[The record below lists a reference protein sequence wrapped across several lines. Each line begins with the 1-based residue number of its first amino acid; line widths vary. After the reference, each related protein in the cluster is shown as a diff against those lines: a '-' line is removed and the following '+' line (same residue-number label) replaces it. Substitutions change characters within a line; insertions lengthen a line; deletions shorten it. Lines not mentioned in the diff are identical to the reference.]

1 MELINYENN
10 INQNIDQNI
19 NTYIINENI
28 ETDNSIESNKNEEIE
43 IENEIAEFTEK
54 DFKLKIYYEKLFPQ
68 YSRLDMDF
76 NKLKIDEESIHYI
89 SIPKFTEKITKII
102 TTHGK
107 HYNLQK
113 YDINIT
119 DCTAGCGGDTIAF
132 ARHFNFINS
141 IELDPIRFSNLNN
154 NISVYNF
161 NNVNC
166 YCDSFLNIISKL
178 SNHNVIYMDPPWGGP
193 NYKLFNNL
201 RFEIDNIPL
210 ENICLDIFDNDKMV
224 KTPKFMGIKLPK
236 NYDIKHFY
244 TKITS
249 NNNLKIFLYDLKKMY
264 ILIIETIN
272 KN

>member
-1 MELINYENN
+1 MELINYEN
-10 INQNIDQNI
+10 INSTHIIITENNCNNCSNSI
-19 NTYIINENI
+19 NS
-28 ETDNSIESNKNEEIE
+28 TDNSVEKNIDEQHEQY
-43 IENEIAEFTEK
+43 ENHNLTDKE
-54 DFKLKIYYEKLFPQ
+54 FKLKIYYEKLFPQ
-68 YSRLDMDF
+68 YSRLDLDF

-166 YCDSFLNIISKL
+166 YCDSFLNVIFKL
-178 SNHNVIYMDPPWGGP
+178 ANHNVIYMDPPWGGT
-193 NYKLFNNL
+193 NYKLHNNL

-210 ENICLDIFDNDKMV
+210 ENICLDIFDKEKMI
-224 KTPKFMGIKLPK
+224 KIPKFMGLKLPK
-236 NYDIKHFY
+236 NYDLKYFY
-244 TKITS
+244 TKLTGT
-249 NNNLKIFLYDLKKMY
+249 NKNLKIFLYDLKKMF
-264 ILIIETIN
+264 ILIIEAQ
-272 KN
+272 